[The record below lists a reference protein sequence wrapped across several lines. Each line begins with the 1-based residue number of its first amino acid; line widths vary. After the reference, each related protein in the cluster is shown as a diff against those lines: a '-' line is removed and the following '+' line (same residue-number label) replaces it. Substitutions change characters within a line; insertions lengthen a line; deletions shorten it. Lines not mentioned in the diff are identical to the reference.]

1 MRVAMMKVRA
11 VGMAV
16 CQGCVPVSMLVPPA
30 WGVGGVD
37 MMVMA
42 IVMTMPMG
50 VFLCLVLMLVF
61 V

>member
-1 MRVAMMKVRA
+1 MAMVKIGPVC
-11 VGMAV
+11 VAV
-16 CQGCVPVSMLVPPA
+16 CQRCVPVSMLVPPA
-30 WGVGGVD
+30 GRNGVD
-37 MMVMA
+37 MIMMT